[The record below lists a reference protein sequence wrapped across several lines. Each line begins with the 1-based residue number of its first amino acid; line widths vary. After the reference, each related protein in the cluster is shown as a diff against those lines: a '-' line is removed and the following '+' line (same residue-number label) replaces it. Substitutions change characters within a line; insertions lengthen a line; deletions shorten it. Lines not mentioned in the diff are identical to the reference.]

1 MTLGSTSP
9 MPQAV
14 QMQLKGWC
22 CLRDLLG
29 TALRYL
35 PAEGQSD
42 GQGSALLSYLAWAL
56 VKQSGL
62 LISQQQELQPGYTS
76 PGLLHHTLNLHV
88 QAVLKGSVSGAP
100 VLVHMAVNALLLT
113 RCVFQFLMQPGG
125 PGELSVML
133 QCSQQLLL
141 PCLAYPLLD
150 VLAGEPRGCARVQ
163 RQAYQLLQQLLC
175 GPVGRQLLPAER
187 PQKLAGALMFG

>member
-1 MTLGSTSP
+1 

-62 LISQQQELQPGYTS
+62 LSSQQQELQPGYTS

-88 QAVLKGSVSGAP
+88 QAVLKGSVSGTP